1 MAFTIGDY
9 YVGHFDSIVNNIMEL
24 YFYYSMFLNSEC

>member
-9 YVGHFDSIVNNIMEL
+9 YVGHFDIIVNNIMEL